1 MAIRFTSILRDLIVE
16 SSRFQVLFDK
26 YVKPNKE
33 TRKGMMPFHVLFEI
47 IAADPTS
54 RVPEGMEAINAKPED
69 MEKVKIGKYTQWILK
84 NFVTPNIDLSS
95 GITDPNS
102 PAVKQAIKE
111 YQALFLEDLYKV
123 TGDLMKF
130 ERFKNRLPQEYRD
143 INKLTPETLYDQVK
157 DFSLEKTKATADE
170 KKEAS
175 TSYQHPGAE
184 EVKKFGNW
192 TVVKISNTGQL
203 GKDAACFYGG
213 YYLEPQKG
221 ETRWCTSSPGLTWFD
236 RYIKDGPLYV
246 VIPNSPTKFTGSME
260 VGEKT
265 GLPALR
271 YQFHF
276 PSNQYMDPADRQIDL
291 VDFLSKQE
299 DGLKEY
305 FKPQFMMGLS
315 QNNGEKVSVNYPG
328 DSASKFIALYG
339 FDEFFDTLPENIK
352 RLEFTHKGGG
362 QSFNLDLPERIGDFK
377 QLSALHLV
385 GCVSK
390 IPDSI
395 CNLKELKF
403 LSLPDNPNL
412 QPLPACLAELPKLSI
427 INIKNSK
434 LDGTIPEALRQRAE
448 RDGNFFI
455 FDQK

>member
-1 MAIRFTSILRDLIVE
+1 MAIRFTSILRDLIIE
-16 SSRFQVLFDK
+16 NARFQALSDK
-26 YVKPNKE
+26 YLKPNKE

-69 MEKVKIGKYTQWILK
+69 MEKVKIGKYTQWLLK
-84 NFVTPNIDLSS
+84 NFTTPNIDLSS

-123 TGDLMKF
+123 TGDLMKY
-130 ERFKNRLPQEYRD
+130 EKFKGRLPQEYRD

-157 DFSLEKTKATADE
+157 DFSLEKTKATKEE

-175 TSYQHPGAE
+175 KTYQHPGADI
-184 EVKKFGNW
+184 VFRGSDW
-192 TVVKISNTGQL
+192 TVARISDQGQI

-246 VIPNSPTKFTGSME
+246 VIPNSPTKFTGSMD

-291 VDFLSKQE
+291 VDFLGKQE
-299 DGLKEY
+299 QGLKDF
-305 FKPQFMMGLS
+305 FKFEFMKGLTS
-315 QNNGEKVSVNYPG
+315 GEGNKVSVNYPG

-339 FDEFFDTLPENIK
+339 FEEFFETLPENII
-352 RLEFTHKGGG
+352 RLEFVKKEGGEA
-362 QSFNLDLPERIGDFK
+362 FNLKIPSSIGRFK
-377 QLSALHLV
+377 EISSLHLV
-385 GCVSK
+385 GCVAE
-390 IPDSI
+390 IPEAI
-395 CNLKELKF
+395 CELNKLQF
-403 LSLPDNPNL
+403 LSLPNNPNL
-412 QPLPACLAELPKLSI
+412 KPLPSCVANLPRLSVV
-427 INIKNSK
+427 NVKGSN
-434 LDGTIPEALRQRAE
+434 PETSVPDSLKQRNE
-448 RDGNFFI
+448 NDEDFHLFM
-455 FDQK
+455 